1 MKRSR
6 MLVAAVAVLS
16 LLLTGQTSLWPATK
30 VTGAE
35 CAGTRYTAWYEAG
48 NYGNLNTQTLTN
60 AGGDIVIDVGADAN
74 WTEIEDITGEFD
86 KCTGLEDKAAFK
98 FTRSGAS
105 GVPFQLSFTHSGSWG
120 AGING
125 FVYWKIY
132 KHSQADITGGDALSD
147 GTYLGSQVRS
157 FANTTSSVEGFHT
170 HTIYP
175 PNQMMPTPISILL
188 DLDEGDCVGVV
199 MATTATSQ
207 AYLHWINLL
216 VAAEAGR
223 CGHLD

>member
-1 MKRSR
+1 

-35 CAGTRYTAWYEAG
+35 CAGTRYTAWYAAD
-48 NYGNLNTQTLTN
+48 NYGSLNTQTLTS
-60 AGGDIVIDVGADAN
+60 AGGDVVIDVGADAS
-74 WTEIEDITGEFD
+74 WKEIEDITGEFD

-105 GVPFQLSFTHSGSWG
+105 GVPFQLSFTHSGRWAVTGSG
-120 AGING
+120 NTGNA
-125 FVYWKIY
+125 YWKIY
-132 KHSQADITGGDALSD
+132 KHSQSDITGGDALSD
-147 GTYLGSQVRS
+147 GTYLGSQVRT
-157 FANTTSSVEGFHT
+157 FANTTSSLDGFHT
-170 HTIYP
+170 HTINP
-175 PNQMMPTPISILL
+175 PHSAMPTTISILL
-188 DLDEGDCVGVV
+188 DLDEGDCVGVA

-207 AYLHWINLL
+207 AYLQWINLL